1 MTGPTSSCPT
11 ASLWLRYN
19 MVKAWPKALLLGIL
33 SSAFFSVTYVVNA
46 AMAQSGGSWMW
57 SASLRYLFLL
67 PMLLVLTGRQGWKP
81 VFAEL
86 KRAPLQWVLWSTV
99 GFGLFYAPM
108 AFSAAYGPSW
118 MVAGVFQFTM
128 LAGALETPL
137 FRNPDGSRQKIPTKL
152 FPAFAVIIVGIF
164 LLQLE
169 QIRSDPSIGRAL
181 LFAIPMLISAS
192 AYPLGNRKTMAV
204 CATELTTL
212 QRMLAMTI
220 GSLPFWLVLA
230 GAATACAGL
239 PSAAQLL
246 QASVVSLFSGLV
258 ATLVFFE
265 ATRLVKA
272 HPQRLALVESTQ
284 CGEVIFSLLGG
295 ILFLHDDLP
304 GPYGWLGLALI
315 VGGMVINS
323 LLTIKNK
330 KT

>member
-1 MTGPTSSCPT
+1 MT
-11 ASLWLRYN
+11 
-19 MVKAWPKALLLGIL
+19 KAWPKALFLGLL
-33 SSAFFSVTYVVNA
+33 SSVFFSVTYVLNA
-46 AMAQSGGSWMW
+46 AMAQSGGNWMW

-67 PMLLVLTGRQGWKP
+67 PLLLILTAKQGWKP

-86 KRAPLQWVLWSTV
+86 KRAPLPWLLWSTV

-152 FPAFAVIIVGIF
+152 FPAFAVILVGIF

-169 QIRSDPSIGRAL
+169 QIRNDPNIGRAL
-181 LFAIPMLISAS
+181 LFAIPMLLSAS

-204 CATELTTL
+204 CKAPLSTA

-220 GSLPFWLVLA
+220 ASLPFWLILS
-230 GAATACAGL
+230 GIATVTVGL
-239 PSAAQLL
+239 PSFSQLT
-246 QASVVSLFSGLV
+246 QAFLVSLFAGLI
-258 ATLVFFE
+258 ATLIFFE
-265 ATRLVKA
+265 GTRLVKS

-295 ILFLHDDLP
+295 ILFLHDALP
-304 GPYGWLGLALI
+304 GFYGWLGLLLI
-315 VGGMVINS
+315 IGGMIFNS
-323 LLTIKNK
+323 LLTMKQ
-330 KT
+330 

>member
-1 MTGPTSSCPT
+1 MT
-11 ASLWLRYN
+11 
-19 MVKAWPKALLLGIL
+19 KAWPKALFLGLL
-33 SSAFFSVTYVVNA
+33 SSVFFSVTYVLNA
-46 AMAQSGGSWMW
+46 AMAQSGGNWMW

-67 PMLLVLTGRQGWKP
+67 PLLLILTAKQGWKP

-86 KRAPLQWVLWSTV
+86 KRAPLQWILWSTV

-152 FPAFAVIIVGIF
+152 FPAFAVILVGIF

-169 QIRSDPSIGRAL
+169 QIRNDPNIGRAL
-181 LFAIPMLISAS
+181 LFAIPMLLSAS
-192 AYPLGNRKTMAV
+192 AYPLGNRKTMEV
-204 CATELTTL
+204 CKAPLSTA

-220 GSLPFWLVLA
+220 GSFPFWLILSII
-230 GAATACAGL
+230 ATATVGL
-239 PSAAQLL
+239 PSFSQLT
-246 QASVVSLFSGLV
+246 QAFLVSLFAGLI
-258 ATLVFFE
+258 ATLIFFE
-265 ATRLVKA
+265 GTRLVRS

-295 ILFLHDDLP
+295 ILFLHDALP
-304 GPYGWLGLALI
+304 GFYGWLGLLLI
-315 VGGMVINS
+315 VGGMIFNS
-323 LLTIKNK
+323 LLTMKQ
-330 KT
+330 

>member
-1 MTGPTSSCPT
+1 MT
-11 ASLWLRYN
+11 
-19 MVKAWPKALLLGIL
+19 KAWPKALFLGLL
-33 SSAFFSVTYVVNA
+33 SSVFFSVTYVLNA
-46 AMAQSGGSWMW
+46 AMAQSGGNWMW

-67 PMLLVLTGRQGWKP
+67 PLLLILTAKQGWKP

-86 KRAPLQWVLWSTV
+86 KRAPLPWLLWSTV

-152 FPAFAVIIVGIF
+152 FPAFAVILVGIF

-169 QIRSDPSIGRAL
+169 QIRNDPNIGRAL
-181 LFAIPMLISAS
+181 LFAIPMLLSAS

-204 CATELTTL
+204 CKAPLSTA

-220 GSLPFWLVLA
+220 ASLPFWLILS
-230 GAATACAGL
+230 GIATVTVGL
-239 PSAAQLL
+239 PSSTQLT
-246 QASVVSLFSGLV
+246 QAFLVSLFAGLI
-258 ATLVFFE
+258 ATLIFFE
-265 ATRLVKA
+265 GTRLVKS

-295 ILFLHDDLP
+295 ILFLHDALP
-304 GPYGWLGLALI
+304 GFYGWLGLLLI
-315 VGGMVINS
+315 IGGMIFNS
-323 LLTIKNK
+323 LLTMKQ
-330 KT
+330 

>member
-1 MTGPTSSCPT
+1 MT
-11 ASLWLRYN
+11 
-19 MVKAWPKALLLGIL
+19 KAWPKALFLGLL
-33 SSAFFSVTYVVNA
+33 SSVFFSVTYVVNA
-46 AMAQSGGSWMW
+46 AMAKTGGNWMW

-67 PMLLVLTGRQGWKP
+67 PLFLILTARQGWKP

-86 KRAPLQWVLWSTV
+86 KRAPLAWILWSTV

-137 FRNPDGSRQKIPTKL
+137 FRKSDGSRQKIPTKL
-152 FPAFAVIIVGIF
+152 FPAFAVILVGIF

-169 QIRSDPSIGRAL
+169 QIRSDPNLGRAL

-192 AYPLGNRKTMAV
+192 AYPLGNRKTMEV
-204 CATELTTL
+204 CKAPLSTA

-220 GSLPFWLVLA
+220 ASLPFWLILS
-230 GAATACAGL
+230 GIATATVGL
-239 PSAAQLL
+239 PSSTQLAQAFL
-246 QASVVSLFSGLV
+246 VSLFAGLI
-258 ATLVFFE
+258 ATLIFFE
-265 ATRLVKA
+265 GTRLVKS

-295 ILFLHDDLP
+295 ILFLHDALP
-304 GPYGWLGLALI
+304 GLFGWLGLLLI
-315 VGGMVINS
+315 IGGMIFNS
-323 LLTIKNK
+323 LLTMKQ
-330 KT
+330 